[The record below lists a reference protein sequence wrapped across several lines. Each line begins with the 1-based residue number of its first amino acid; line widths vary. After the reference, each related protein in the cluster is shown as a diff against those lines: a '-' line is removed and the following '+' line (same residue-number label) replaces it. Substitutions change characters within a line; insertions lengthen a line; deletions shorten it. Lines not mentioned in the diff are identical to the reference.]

1 MEERN
6 KCSSKLSNLIKA
18 NLDFGINLNLG
29 CGFNKLDF
37 FINIDKFPENKPD
50 IIFDLECEEILPFD
64 DNTVGFVYGSHIIEH
79 IKEIDKLMYEIWRVC
94 KKGARCLFITPYL
107 TSDDA
112 FESSGHVRFM
122 NENSWM
128 YFDKQINSHIGYHG
142 VKYDFRVIETVLVPY
157 PEFVNDIDL
166 EFKKKHWRNIIR
178 EMRCE
183 MEVIK

>member
-1 MEERN
+1 M
-6 KCSSKLSNLIKA
+6 KLSPIIKA
-18 NLDFGINLNLG
+18 NLNLGINLNLG
-29 CGFNKLDF
+29 CGFAHLEDF
-37 FINIDKFPENKPD
+37 VNIDKFSENTPD
-50 IIFDLECEEILPFD
+50 LLFDLECNEILPYD

-79 IKEIDKLMYEIWRVC
+79 IKNIDVLMYEIWRVC
-94 KKGARCLFITPYL
+94 KNKARCVFITPYL

-128 YFDKQINSHIGYHG
+128 YFDKQVNSHIGYHG
-142 VKYDFRVIETVLVPY
+142 VTYDFRVIETILVPF
-157 PEFVNDIDL
+157 PEFIDDPKL

-183 MEVIK
+183 LEVVK

>member
-1 MEERN
+1 M
-6 KCSSKLSNLIKA
+6 KLSPMVKA

-29 CGFNKLDF
+29 CGFAHLDNF
-37 FINIDKFPENKPD
+37 VNIDKFIENKPD
-50 IIFDLECEEILPFD
+50 LIFDLECNEPLPY
-64 DNTVGFVYGSHIIEH
+64 DNDTVGFVYGSHIIEH
-79 IKEIDKLMYEIWRVC
+79 IRNIDALMYEIWRVC
-94 KKGARCLFITPYL
+94 KPKARCFFITPYL

-142 VKYDFRVIETVLVPY
+142 VKYDFRVVETVLVPY
-157 PEFVNDIDL
+157 PEFLNDVGI
-166 EFKKKHWRNIIR
+166 EFKRKHLRNIIR

-183 MEVIK
+183 LEVRK